1 MSKVHDSRKW
11 PLPACCAC
19 SLHVDHHLTHGSY
32 GSYEALVEERSTLA
46 FATKPVV
53 GRKPQSRQPMVL
65 RVLLGQGS
73 LLGDPDVLHL
83 FLKHGRALPIFES
96 FGVYIYIYLIVQ
108 NQDLI
113 CLLSVVFTL
122 VTDTTLWLG
131 HSLAS
136 LRNSC
141 SIIGEQQTRALQFRD
156 EALPSAW
163 SHFSSGLKWD
173 LVEVRPVGRGGSN
186 AVSSPGS
193 TKKAGLTLNIF
204 CMGQPGGIQ
213 LMPGCQD
220 SALGLLS
227 LQHFYWSTGREQEYM
242 QWVVTVEMTLSGI
255 AEFAV
260 HSGTNISMP
269 HFFLVCTLPPL
280 LWVICGCAME
290 CPSWL
295 GQPFP
300 HRPWPAGQV
309 ASGWTWFF
317 LQWSRNPR
325 YDWPWLG
332 RFW

>member
-1 MSKVHDSRKW
+1 M
-11 PLPACCAC
+11 
-19 SLHVDHHLTHGSY
+19 
-32 GSYEALVEERSTLA
+32 
-46 FATKPVV
+46 
-53 GRKPQSRQPMVL
+53 
-65 RVLLGQGS
+65 
-73 LLGDPDVLHL
+73 
-83 FLKHGRALPIFES
+83 
-96 FGVYIYIYLIVQ
+96 
-108 NQDLI
+108 
-113 CLLSVVFTL
+113 VFTL

-163 SHFSSGLKWD
+163 FHFSSGLKWD

-193 TKKAGLTLNIF
+193 TKKAGLTSNI

-255 AEFAV
+255 AEFAA

-290 CPSWL
+290 CPSLAWTTIPTSTL
-295 GQPFP
+295 T
-300 HRPWPAGQV
+300 HRR
-309 ASGWTWFF
+309 ASGFWVDLVFPSVEPQPQIWLATIGHRASKTICQILIDFI
-317 LQWSRNPR
+317 SRGLSLI
-325 YDWPWLG
+325 WC
-332 RFW
+332 F